1 MNQGIYKLVYSR
13 VLHMMVPVSEAAK
26 GHVSKNGRRI
36 RKQAKQALQ
45 YSLMLS
51 FTMIGNVWA
60 ETVMLPGNVRGAYA
74 IL

>member
-26 GHVSKNGRRI
+26 GHVSKGGGRI
-36 RKQAKQALQ
+36 RYQAKQALQ

-51 FTMIGNVWA
+51 FSS
-60 ETVMLPGNVRGAYA
+60 Y
-74 IL
+74 